1 MSQIFSNR
9 DFVIKA
15 VEDAQTKGCQYWYGY
30 LSQKERQ
37 EPIPEECVECEKV
50 VECMLNQLNSAS
62 AVAEIKKWYRPY
74 RHSALRKQK

>member
-1 MSQIFSNR
+1 MSQIFSDR
-9 DFVIKA
+9 SLVVKA
-15 VEDAQTKGCQYWYGY
+15 LKEAQSKGCQYGYGY

-50 VECMLNQLNSAS
+50 VECMLNHLNSAS

-74 RHSALRKQK
+74 RHSALRKPK